1 MNRLLPCLSATCL
14 LLACSPQDPVAT
26 ATPPAAAPPAT
37 ALVEVATSEQIAPE
51 LAGSDIRPEVGG
63 LRGAVVSEHP
73 LASQVGYEVLRA
85 GGNAVDAA
93 VSMAGV
99 LAVVRP
105 HMNSV
110 GGDMFGLF
118 YEADTGQVTALNASG
133 AAGSVGT
140 PSFFTDKGLTR
151 VPGSGAGS
159 VTVPGAVSGWAAAL
173 ERYGSISLAE
183 ALEPAI
189 QVAEEGFMVSA
200 TLAEDLHEAS
210 ARLNPAGQA
219 VYRPGGEPLQ
229 AGDLLRSPQLAA
241 SLRMLA
247 EQGPQAMYGGELGQ
261 SIAAF
266 IEAEGGHLRP
276 QDFAAHEPQWL
287 DPVSISFRGR
297 EVYTMPPN
305 SQGIVALQMLTMAD
319 TLPLETLGSN
329 SPELLHYLV
338 EYSKL
343 AFADRDRWVADMRM
357 AEVPV
362 PQLLDADYL
371 QRRAATVT
379 EMAALEVE
387 AGFGD
392 EIFVAA
398 NAKVD
403 EGGDTVYLMVVDA
416 EGNAVSWIQSLY
428 GTFGSNLMDPAT
440 GIVLHNRGAGFSLVE
455 GHPNQV
461 APGKRPMHTLMNL
474 LVTNADGFEMAV
486 GTPGGGGQ
494 PQFVVQGVI
503 QSLIFGMSPQQAVEA
518 PRFRAGNGAELGLE
532 SRLPPATRE
541 ALAARGHEVSVTE
554 GWTADYGSLQMIQKL
569 PNGILRP
576 GADMRREAAAMAF

>member
-1 MNRLLPCLSATCL
+1 MNLLLPLLSATCL
-14 LLACSPQDPVAT
+14 LLACSPEQPVTSAS
-26 ATPPAAAPPAT
+26 PPAAAPPAS
-37 ALVEVATSEQIAPE
+37 AVVEVATSEQIAPE

-133 AAGSVGT
+133 AAGAVGT
-140 PSFFTDKGLTR
+140 PAFFIDKGLTR
-151 VPGSGAGS
+151 VPGSGSGS

-173 ERYGSISLAE
+173 ERYGTISLAE
-183 ALEPAI
+183 ALQPAI

-219 VYRPGGEPLQ
+219 VYRPGGEPLK
-229 AGDLLRSPQLAA
+229 AGDLLRSPQLAQ
-241 SLRMLA
+241 SLRLLA

-276 QDFAAHEPQWL
+276 EDFAAHEAQWL

-319 TLPLETLGSN
+319 TLPLETLRSN

-455 GHPNQV
+455 GHPNQI
-461 APGKRPMHTLMNL
+461 APGKRPLHTLMNL
-474 LVTNADGFEMAV
+474 LITNPDGFEMAV

-503 QSLIFGMSPQQAVEA
+503 QSLIFGLSPQQAVEA

-532 SRLPPATRE
+532 SRLPPSTRE

>member
-1 MNRLLPCLSATCL
+1 MHKLLPCLSAAWL
-14 LLACSPQDPVAT
+14 LAACSPQAPET
-26 ATPPAAAPPAT
+26 TAAAPAPA
-37 ALVEVATSEQIAPE
+37 APAVVEVATSEVISE
-51 LAGSDIRPEVGG
+51 EIAGSDIRPEVGG
-63 LRGAVVSEHP
+63 LSGAVVSEHP
-73 LASQVGYEVLRA
+73 LASQVGYEVLKA

-118 YEADTGQVTALNASG
+118 YEAATGEVTALNASG
-133 AAGSVGT
+133 AAGEVGT
-140 PSFFTDKGLTR
+140 PGFFTDKGLTR
-151 VPGSGAGS
+151 VPGSGSGS

-173 ERYGSISLAE
+173 ERYGTISLSD
-183 ALEPAI
+183 ALQPAI
-189 QVAEEGFMVSA
+189 KVADEGFMVTT
-200 TLAEDLHEAS
+200 TLSEDLWEAS
-210 ARLNPAGQA
+210 ARLNPAAQA
-219 VYRPGGEPLQ
+219 IYRPNGEPLK
-229 AGDLLRSPQLAA
+229 AGDLLRSPQLAE
-241 SLRMLA
+241 SLRMIA
-247 EQGPQAMYGGELGQ
+247 EQGPAAMYGGPLGQ

-276 QDFAAHEPQWL
+276 GDFAAHEAEWL
-287 DPVSISFRGR
+287 DPISISFRGR

-319 TLPLETLGSN
+319 TLPFEDLSSN
-329 SPELLHYLV
+329 SPELLHSLV
-338 EYSKL
+338 EFSKL
-343 AFADRDRWVADMRM
+343 AFADRDRWVADQRF
-357 AEVPV
+357 ATVPV
-362 PQLLDADYL
+362 PQLLDPEYL

-379 EMAALEVE
+379 EQAALEVE

-392 EIFVAA
+392 EILIAA

-403 EGGDTVYLMVVDA
+403 EGGDTVYLMVVDS

-440 GIVLHNRGAGFSLVE
+440 GIVLHNRGSGFSLVE
-455 GHPNQV
+455 GHPNQI

-474 LVTNADGFEMAV
+474 MVTNADGFEMAV

-503 QSLIFGMSPQQAVEA
+503 QAMLFGLSPQQAVEA
-518 PRFRAGNGAELGLE
+518 PRFRAGNGTALELE
-532 SRLPPATRE
+532 SRLPQSTIE
-541 ALAARGHEVSVTE
+541 ALAARGHDVSVTQ
-554 GWTADYGSLQMIQKL
+554 GWTAAYGSLQMIQKL

-576 GADMRREAAAMAF
+576 GADMRREAAAMAY

>member
-1 MNRLLPCLSATCL
+1 MNKLLPCLSAAWL
-14 LLACSPQDPVAT
+14 LVACSPPAPET
-26 ATPPAAAPPAT
+26 TAAAPVPELPAV
-37 ALVEVATSEQIAPE
+37 VEVATSEIISE
-51 LAGSDIRPEVGG
+51 EIAGSDIRPEVGG
-63 LRGAVVSEHP
+63 LSGAVVSEHP
-73 LASQVGYEVLRA
+73 LASQIGYEVLKN

-118 YEADTGQVTALNASG
+118 YEAATGKVTALNASG
-133 AAGSVGT
+133 AAGEVGT
-140 PSFFTDKGLTR
+140 PAFFTDKGLTR
-151 VPGSGAGS
+151 VPGSGSGS

-173 ERYGSISLAE
+173 ERYGTMSLSD
-183 ALEPAI
+183 ALQPAI
-189 QVAEEGFMVSA
+189 KVADEGFMVTA
-200 TLAEDLHEAS
+200 TLSEDLWEAS

-219 VYRPGGEPLQ
+219 IYRPDGEPLK
-229 AGDLLRSPQLAA
+229 AGDLLRSPQLAE
-241 SLRMLA
+241 SLRTIA
-247 EQGPQAMYGGELGQ
+247 EQGPSAMYGGAIGQ

-276 QDFAAHEPQWL
+276 GDFAAHEAEWL
-287 DPVSISFRGR
+287 DPISISFRGR

-319 TLPLETLGSN
+319 TLPFEDYTSN
-329 SPELLHYLV
+329 SPELLHQLV
-338 EYSKL
+338 EFSKL
-343 AFADRDRWVADMRM
+343 AFADRDRWVADQRF
-357 AEVPV
+357 ATVPV
-362 PQLLDADYL
+362 PQLLDPEYL
-371 QRRAATVT
+371 QRRAAGVT
-379 EMAALEVE
+379 EQAALEVE

-392 EIFVAA
+392 EILVAA

-403 EGGDTVYLMVVDA
+403 EGGDTVYLMVVDS

-440 GIVLHNRGAGFSLVE
+440 GIVMHNRGSGFSLVE

-474 LVTNADGFEMAV
+474 MVTNADGFEMAV

-503 QSLIFGMSPQQAVEA
+503 QSMIFGLSPQQAVEA
-518 PRFRAGNGAELGLE
+518 PRFRAGNGAELALE
-532 SRLPPATRE
+532 SRLPQSTMDAM
-541 ALAARGHEVSVTE
+541 AARGHEVSVTQ
-554 GWTADYGSLQMIQKL
+554 GWTAEYGSLQMIQKL

-576 GADMRREAAAMAF
+576 GADMRREASAMAY

>member
-1 MNRLLPCLSATCL
+1 MNKLLPCLSAAWL
-14 LLACSPQDPVAT
+14 LVACSPQAPET
-26 ATPPAAAPPAT
+26 TAAAPMPETSAV
-37 ALVEVATSEQIAPE
+37 VEVATSEVISE
-51 LAGSDIRPEVGG
+51 EIAGSDIRPEVGG
-63 LRGAVVSEHP
+63 LSGAVVSEHP
-73 LASQVGYEVLRA
+73 LASQVGYEVLKA

-118 YEADTGQVTALNASG
+118 YEASTGKVTALNASG
-133 AAGSVGT
+133 AAGEVGT
-140 PSFFTDKGLTR
+140 PAFFTDKGLTR
-151 VPGSGAGS
+151 VPGSGSGS

-173 ERYGSISLAE
+173 ERYGTISLSE
-183 ALEPAI
+183 ALQPAI
-189 QVAEEGFMVSA
+189 KVAEEGFMVTT
-200 TLAEDLHEAS
+200 TLSEDLWEAS

-219 VYRPGGEPLQ
+219 VYRPNGEPLK
-229 AGDLLRSPQLAA
+229 AGDLLRSPQLAD
-241 SLRMLA
+241 SLRMIA
-247 EQGPQAMYGGELGQ
+247 EQGPSAMYGGPIGQ

-276 QDFAAHEPQWL
+276 GDFAAHEAEWL
-287 DPVSISFRGR
+287 DPISISFRGR

-319 TLPLETLGSN
+319 TLPFEDFTSN
-329 SPELLHYLV
+329 SPELLHSLV
-338 EYSKL
+338 EFSKL
-343 AFADRDRWVADMRM
+343 AFADRDRWVADQRF
-357 AEVPV
+357 ATVPV
-362 PQLLDADYL
+362 PQLLDPEYL

-379 EMAALEVE
+379 EQAALEVE

-392 EIFVAA
+392 EILVAA

-403 EGGDTVYLMVVDA
+403 EGGDTVYLMVVDS

-440 GIVLHNRGAGFSLVE
+440 GIVLHNRGSGFSLVE

-474 LVTNADGFEMAV
+474 MVTNADGFEMAV

-503 QSLIFGMSPQQAVEA
+503 QSMIFGLSPQQVVEA
-518 PRFRAGNGAELGLE
+518 PRFRAGNGAELALE
-532 SRLPPATRE
+532 SRLPQSTMD
-541 ALAARGHEVSVTE
+541 ALAARGHEISVTQ
-554 GWTADYGSLQMIQKL
+554 GWTAEYGSLQMIQKL

-576 GADMRREAAAMAF
+576 GADMRREAAAMAY

>member
-1 MNRLLPCLSATCL
+1 MNKLLPCLSAAWL
-14 LLACSPQDPVAT
+14 LVACSP
-26 ATPPAAAPPAT
+26 PAPDTVAAPPVPE
-37 ALVEVATSEQIAPE
+37 LPPVVEVATSEVISE
-51 LAGSDIRPEVGG
+51 EIAGSDIRPEVGG
-63 LRGAVVSEHP
+63 LSGAVVSEHP
-73 LASQVGYEVLRA
+73 LASQVGYEVLKA

-118 YEADTGQVTALNASG
+118 YEASTGKVTALNASG
-133 AAGSVGT
+133 AAGEVGT
-140 PSFFTDKGLTR
+140 PAFFTDKGLTR
-151 VPGSGAGS
+151 VPGSGSGS

-173 ERYGSISLAE
+173 ERYGTISLSE
-183 ALEPAI
+183 ALQPAI
-189 QVAEEGFMVSA
+189 KVADEGFMVTT
-200 TLAEDLHEAS
+200 TLSEDLWEAS

-219 VYRPGGEPLQ
+219 IYRPNGEPLK
-229 AGDLLRSPQLAA
+229 AGDLLRSPQLAE
-241 SLRMLA
+241 SLRTIA
-247 EQGPQAMYGGELGQ
+247 QEGPSAMYGGAIGQ

-276 QDFAAHEPQWL
+276 GDFATHKAEWL
-287 DPVSISFRGR
+287 DPISISFRGR
-297 EVYTMPPN
+297 DVYTMPPN

-319 TLPLETLGSN
+319 TLPFEDYTSN
-329 SPELLHYLV
+329 SPELLHKLV
-338 EYSKL
+338 EFSKL
-343 AFADRDRWVADMRM
+343 AFADRDRWVADQRF
-357 AEVPV
+357 ATVPV
-362 PQLLDADYL
+362 PQLLDPEYL

-379 EMAALEVE
+379 EQAALEVD

-392 EIFVAA
+392 EILVAA

-403 EGGDTVYLMVVDA
+403 EGGDTVYLMVVDS

-440 GIVLHNRGAGFSLVE
+440 GIVLHNRGSGFSLVE

-474 LVTNADGFEMAV
+474 MVTNADGFEMAV

-503 QSLIFGMSPQQAVEA
+503 QSMIFGLSPQQAVEA
-518 PRFRAGNGAELGLE
+518 PRFRAGNGADLALE
-532 SRLPPATRE
+532 SRLPQSTMD
-541 ALAARGHEVSVTE
+541 ALAARGHEVSVTQ
-554 GWTADYGSLQMIQKL
+554 GWTAEYGSLQMIQKL

-576 GADMRREAAAMAF
+576 GADMRREAAAMAY

>member
-1 MNRLLPCLSATCL
+1 MNKLLPCLSAAWL
-14 LLACSPQDPVAT
+14 LVACSP
-26 ATPPAAAPPAT
+26 PAPDTVAAPPVPE
-37 ALVEVATSEQIAPE
+37 LPPVVEVATSEVISE
-51 LAGSDIRPEVGG
+51 EIAGSDIRPEVGG
-63 LRGAVVSEHP
+63 LSGAVVSEHP
-73 LASQVGYEVLRA
+73 LASQVGYEVLKA

-118 YEADTGQVTALNASG
+118 YEASTGKVTALNASG
-133 AAGSVGT
+133 AAGEVGT
-140 PSFFTDKGLTR
+140 PAFFTDKGLTR
-151 VPGSGAGS
+151 VPGSGSGS

-173 ERYGSISLAE
+173 ERYGTISLSE
-183 ALEPAI
+183 ALQPAI
-189 QVAEEGFMVSA
+189 KVADEGFMVTT
-200 TLAEDLHEAS
+200 TLSEDLWEAS

-219 VYRPGGEPLQ
+219 IYRPNGEPLK
-229 AGDLLRSPQLAA
+229 AGDLLRSPQLAE
-241 SLRMLA
+241 SLRTIA
-247 EQGPQAMYGGELGQ
+247 QEGPSAMYGGAIGQ

-276 QDFAAHEPQWL
+276 GDVAAHKAEWL
-287 DPVSISFRGR
+287 DPISISFRGR
-297 EVYTMPPN
+297 DVYTMPPN

-319 TLPLETLGSN
+319 TLPFEDYTSN
-329 SPELLHYLV
+329 SPELLHKLV
-338 EYSKL
+338 EFSKL
-343 AFADRDRWVADMRM
+343 AFADRDRWVADQRF
-357 AEVPV
+357 ATVPV
-362 PQLLDADYL
+362 PQLLDPEYL

-379 EMAALEVE
+379 EQAALEVD

-392 EIFVAA
+392 EILVAA

-403 EGGDTVYLMVVDA
+403 EGGDTVYLMVVDS

-440 GIVLHNRGAGFSLVE
+440 GIVLHNRGSGFSLVE

-474 LVTNADGFEMAV
+474 MVTNADGFEMAV

-503 QSLIFGMSPQQAVEA
+503 QSMIFGLSPQQAVEA
-518 PRFRAGNGAELGLE
+518 PRFRAGNGADLALE
-532 SRLPPATRE
+532 SRLPQSTMD
-541 ALAARGHEVSVTE
+541 ALAARGHEVSVTQ
-554 GWTADYGSLQMIQKL
+554 GWTAEYGSLQMIQKL

-576 GADMRREAAAMAF
+576 GADMRREAAAMAY